1 MASDSFINAIAGAA
15 GGSIA
20 MAATY
25 PLVFVST
32 RAAVSAEKE
41 KKTTLEAA
49 MDVIRSS
56 EGISGLYSGLSSSL
70 IGISVTNFVYYYF
83 YERGRGALMAARST
97 SGSKGL
103 TIPESLLNG
112 FIAGS
117 ATSLISNPIW
127 VIQTQQTV
135 RTMAPSTTDDSSPK
149 RLVVKKLSFMETARN
164 IINKNG
170 VAALWAGIG
179 PALILVINPIIQ
191 YTAFEQIKN
200 LVMQRRTTALRAAGS
215 TRAAS
220 LSDWD
225 YFFLGAISKLIAT
238 TMTYPYIV
246 VKSRLQAGRAEY
258 PSAWA
263 GLQAILAREGVA
275 GLYKGISSKLVQSV
289 LTAAIL
295 FAGQKRVYEI
305 TKATLTKAGLAKVT
319 A

>member
-1 MASDSFINAIAGAA
+1 
-15 GGSIA
+15 
-20 MAATY
+20 
-25 PLVFVST
+25 
-32 RAAVSAEKE
+32 
-41 KKTTLEAA
+41 
-49 MDVIRSS
+49 
-56 EGISGLYSGLSSSL
+56 
-70 IGISVTNFVYYYF
+70 
-83 YERGRGALMAARST
+83 
-97 SGSKGL
+97 
-103 TIPESLLNG
+103 
-112 FIAGS
+112 
-117 ATSLISNPIW
+117 
-127 VIQTQQTV
+127 
-135 RTMAPSTTDDSSPK
+135 MAPSTTDDSSPK

-200 LVMQRRTTALRAAGS
+200 LVMQRRTAALRAAGS

>member
-1 MASDSFINAIAGAA
+1 
-15 GGSIA
+15 
-20 MAATY
+20 
-25 PLVFVST
+25 
-32 RAAVSAEKE
+32 
-41 KKTTLEAA
+41 
-49 MDVIRSS
+49 
-56 EGISGLYSGLSSSL
+56 
-70 IGISVTNFVYYYF
+70 
-83 YERGRGALMAARST
+83 MAARST
-97 SGSKGL
+97 PGSKGL

-117 ATSLISNPIW
+117 ATSILSNPIW

-135 RTMAPSTTDDSSPK
+135 RTMAPPSSDPSAPK
-149 RLVVKKLSFMETARN
+149 QVFVRKLSFVETAMN

-200 LVMQRRTTALRAAGS
+200 FVMQRRTAQLRAVGS

-225 YFFLGAISKLIAT
+225 YFLLGAISKLIAT
-238 TMTYPYIV
+238 SITYPYIV

-263 GLQAILAREGVA
+263 GLQAILGREGVA

-295 FAGQKRVYEI
+295 FAGQKRVYEV
-305 TKATLTKAGLAKVT
+305 TKRVLMTAGLAKVT